1 MHYIYPRLEPTNHII
16 ISNQEKSMKISS
28 QTLVFVTIALVLAF
42 AVPLKAQD
50 SQQDYLDVHNR
61 ARRAV
66 GVAPIRWHADVAAY
80 ARQYALRRRGDCRL
94 IHSGGRYGENLAG
107 STGDLSGADAVRLWV
122 NEKNDYFYNSNTCR
136 SGKACGHYTQVV
148 WRNSVWVGCAKVR
161 CNSGGTFII
170 CSYDPP
176 GNVRGRWPY

>member
-1 MHYIYPRLEPTNHII
+1 
-16 ISNQEKSMKISS
+16 MKISS

-80 ARQYALRRRGDCRL
+80 ARQYALRMRGDCRL

-176 GNVRGRWPY
+176 APMCPPSVWAGFLDRFLRTNVIF

>member
-1 MHYIYPRLEPTNHII
+1 
-16 ISNQEKSMKISS
+16 MKISS

-42 AVPLKAQD
+42 AVPLKAQE

-66 GVAPIRWHADVAAY
+66 GVGPIRWHADVAAY
-80 ARQYALRRRGDCRL
+80 ARQYALRMRGDCRL

-107 STGDLSGADAVRLWV
+107 STGDLSGADPVRLWV
-122 NEKNDYFYNSNTCR
+122 EKKDYFYNSNTCR

-148 WRNSVWVGCAKVR
+148 WRNSVWV
-161 CNSGGTFII
+161 SGLDVPKSGVTVVELSLFAAMILLRLELVFLTD
-170 CSYDPP
+170 SYELT
-176 GNVRGRWPY
+176 